1 MKLVKFFAATI
12 AAASMFVA
20 CEAPEENKPNGGE
33 VIVQEYVQ
41 ILCDVTASDWDT
53 VGVWAWVEGGD
64 NFTEAGVWPGDQLT
78 ETTEHD
84 GKTVY
89 IWNCPKELLGQTIQF
104 ILNDFNG
111 VVAEDGKESR
121 EQTEDFS
128 IVVAE
133 NLLVGLTEM
142 GENGKWLMY
151 GGEIFEK
158 PEVEVNFDE
167 FVFGDHTYGVIGAFA
182 ASDDEATQELFGWEK
197 DVTMEIVEGWAT
209 ATVELPADAQF
220 KVRVD
225 GKWDYSFGYDATEEA
240 PLAPVDGTE
249 FTTSFNGENNNIT
262 VAAAGSYK
270 VEFKVVLEEEHNVGK
285 MKITKLAE

>member
-89 IWNCPKELLGQTIQF
+89 IWNCPKELLGQSIQF

-111 VVAEDGKESR
+111 VPAEDGSVFI
-121 EQTEDFS
+121 EQTEDFT

-167 FVFGDHTYGVIGAFA
+167 FVFGDHTYGVIGSFA
-182 ASDDEATQELFGWEK
+182 ASENWSK
-197 DVTMEIVEGWAT
+197 DVLMEIVEGWAT
-209 ATVELPADAQF
+209 ATVELEADAKF

-225 GKWDYSFGYDATEEA
+225 GKWDYSFGYDVTEDA
-240 PLAPVDGTE
+240 PLAPVNGTE
-249 FTTSFNGENNNIT
+249 FTTSFNGEGNDII
-262 VAAAGSYK
+262 VAEAGSYK

-285 MKITKLAE
+285 MKITKLAADAE

>member
-64 NFTEAGVWPGDQLT
+64 NFTESGVWPGDQLT

-104 ILNDFNG
+104 LLNDFNG
-111 VVAEDGKESR
+111 AVAEDGKEYR

-142 GENGKWLMY
+142 GEKGKWLMY

-262 VAAAGSYK
+262 VVAAGSYK

>member
-64 NFTEAGVWPGDQLT
+64 NFTESGVWPGDQLT

>member
-20 CEAPEENKPNGGE
+20 CEAPEENKGNGGND

-53 VGVWAWVEGGD
+53 VGVWAWLEGGA
-64 NFTEAGVWPGDQLT
+64 NFTQSGEWPGDQLT
-78 ETTEHD
+78 ETTEVD

-111 VVAEDGKESR
+111 VVAEDGSESR

-151 GGEIFEK
+151 GGDIFEK
-158 PEVEVNFDE
+158 PEVEEQV
-167 FVFGDHTYGVIGAFA
+167 VVLGDHTWGLIGVNGDWDNDIEMTVANG
-182 ASDDEATQELFGWEK
+182 
-197 DVTMEIVEGWAT
+197 VAT
-209 ATVELPADAQF
+209 ATAELPANGEF
-220 KVRVD
+220 KVRADHGWDINYGFNSED
-225 GKWDYSFGYDATEEA
+225 GS
-240 PLAPVDGTE
+240 LAPVDGTKFAVAHNGSNIVVAE
-249 FTTSFNGENNNIT
+249 AGTYEVVLSIEGENE
-262 VAAAGSYK
+262 Y
-270 VEFKVVLEEEHNVGK
+270 LQ
-285 MKITKLAE
+285 ITKK